1 MSSPNRYRL
10 KRVEYL
16 TVLLLAAIAIA
27 VILPRCKPTR
37 SDDAKLVTPPPH
49 R

>member
-1 MSSPNRYRL
+1 MSSQNRYRL

-27 VILPRCKPTR
+27 VLLPRCEQNHAQDTT
-37 SDDAKLVTPPPH
+37 AATPPPN